1 MKKRSEVDIKETWK
15 LEDMYANDEAFYKEI
30 EGLKQKASDFSND
43 FKNIESL
50 EDLYKSLKAYSEIDA
65 IIDCLGTFAGI
76 SMEVDTSDQGPI
88 KRYANFTNN
97 LSKIS
102 SKLSFYEPSL
112 AKLDKNILEEAI
124 KTYPE
129 FAYFLEKIEKKKAH
143 MLTDE
148 AEALLAS
155 LEPSLD
161 APYKNYND
169 MRYGDMAFENFQYQ
183 GEEIILDHNTFEEY
197 LEADPRTDLRREAFK
212 RYHDVLRKYENA
224 DASVYNNQV
233 TTEKRL
239 ADIRGYESVFH
250 YLLARQDV
258 DFEIYE
264 KQLDTIM
271 EKLAPHM
278 RKYAQIIKRHYGL
291 EEMTYADLKLGID
304 PSYEL
309 EVDIDKAREYILDG
323 LSPLGDEYV
332 SYLDKAFADRWIDY
346 AQNTGKRTGA
356 FCASP
361 YKSHPYIMTC
371 YNNAMSQV
379 MTLAHELGHACQG
392 IYSNSNQEA
401 LVSNMS
407 MYFVEA
413 PSTAN
418 EITMERYLLKKAK
431 DKREKLWV
439 LSTMIGKTYYHNFVT
454 HFLEA
459 SFQRDVYRA
468 VERGESLGAADFN
481 RIFKENL
488 EKFWKDSVKL
498 DEGSELT
505 WMRQPHYYMGLYPYT
520 YSAGLTIGTIIS
532 DKIVN
537 GDDEDRKRWI
547 EVLKL
552 GGSKGPIELAKEAG
566 VDMTNTHA
574 LEEAIAFI
582 GSIIDQIDELLE
594 ELDMYK

>member
-1 MKKRSEVDIKETWK
+1 
-15 LEDMYANDEAFYKEI
+15 
-30 EGLKQKASDFSND
+30 
-43 FKNIESL
+43 
-50 EDLYKSLKAYSEIDA
+50 
-65 IIDCLGTFAGI
+65 
-76 SMEVDTSDQGPI
+76 
-88 KRYANFTNN
+88 
-97 LSKIS
+97 
-102 SKLSFYEPSL
+102 
-112 AKLDKNILEEAI
+112 
-124 KTYPE
+124 
-129 FAYFLEKIEKKKAH
+129 
-143 MLTDE
+143 
-148 AEALLAS
+148 
-155 LEPSLD
+155 
-161 APYKNYND
+161 
-169 MRYGDMAFENFQYQ
+169 
-183 GEEIILDHNTFEEY
+183 
-197 LEADPRTDLRREAFK
+197 
-212 RYHDVLRKYENA
+212 
-224 DASVYNNQV
+224 
-233 TTEKRL
+233 
-239 ADIRGYESVFH
+239 
-250 YLLARQDV
+250 
-258 DFEIYE
+258 
-264 KQLDTIM
+264 
-271 EKLAPHM
+271 
-278 RKYAQIIKRHYGL
+278 
-291 EEMTYADLKLGID
+291 
-304 PSYEL
+304 
-309 EVDIDKAREYILDG
+309 
-323 LSPLGDEYV
+323 
-332 SYLDKAFADRWIDY
+332 
-346 AQNTGKRTGA
+346 
-356 FCASP
+356 
-361 YKSHPYIMTC
+361 
-371 YNNAMSQV
+371 MSQV

>member
-1 MKKRSEVDIKETWK
+1 MKKRSEVDVKETWK
-15 LEDMYANDEAFYKEI
+15 IEDMYASDEVFYKEI
-30 EGLKQKASDFSND
+30 EDVKTRALDFSKKY
-43 FKNIESL
+43 KNLSGVE
-50 EDLYKSLKAYSEIDA
+50 EVYKSLKEYSDIYG
-65 IIDCLGTFAGI
+65 IVGNLGTFAGI
-76 SMEVDTSDQGPI
+76 SMEVDTTDEHMS
-88 KRYANFTNN
+88 KRYAKFCDEE
-97 LSKIS
+97 SRIS
-102 SKLSFYEPSL
+102 GILSFYEPAL
-112 AKLDKNILEEAI
+112 AKIEKNILTEVGKEH
-124 KTYPE
+124 PE
-129 FAYFLEKIEKKKAH
+129 FTYFIEKIEKKQAH
-143 MLTDE
+143 LLGDE
-148 AEALLAS
+148 AEAVLAKLS
-155 LEPSLD
+155 PSLD
-161 APYKNYND
+161 APYRNYND
-169 MRYGDMAFENFQYQ
+169 MRYGDMDFENFSYE
-183 GEEIILDHNTFEEY
+183 GEEIILNHNTFEEY

-224 DASVYNNQV
+224 DASVYNTQV
-233 TTEKRL
+233 SNEKRQ

-258 DFEIYE
+258 DFDIYE
-264 KQLDTIM
+264 NQLDTIM

-278 RKYAQIIKRHYGL
+278 RKYATIIKKHYGL
-291 EEMTYADLKLGID
+291 EKMTYADLKLGID
-304 PSYEL
+304 PDYEI
-309 EVDIDKAREYILDG
+309 EVDIQKAREYILDG
-323 LSPLGDEYV
+323 LSPLGKEYV
-332 SYLDKAFADRWIDY
+332 SYLDKAFSDRWIDY
-346 AQNTGKRTGA
+346 SQNIGKRTGA

-361 YKSHPYIMTC
+361 YNSHPFIMTT
-371 YNNAMSQV
+371 YNSGMSQV

-392 IYSNSNQEA
+392 IYSNANQEA
-401 LVSNMS
+401 LLADMS

-418 EITMERYLLKKAK
+418 EITMERYLLNRAK
-431 DKREKLWV
+431 DKRERLWV

-468 VERGESLGAADFN
+468 VERGESLGASDFN
-481 RIFKENL
+481 KMFKENL
-488 EKFWKDSVKL
+488 QKFWQDAVEL

-547 EVLKL
+547 EVLKM
-552 GGSKGPIELAKEAG
+552 GGSKGPIDLAKAAG
-566 VDMTNTHA
+566 VDMTTTKA

-582 GSIIDQIDELLE
+582 GSIIDEIDDLLT